1 MAAAERLNF
10 QVDKLKK
17 MEPKEISEFSDTALI
32 ITWKDGHESIYLY
45 EDLRQSCPC
54 ARCNDLRKS
63 SKDNK
68 LPFKRPIPLGVP
80 SGKIRPE
87 RTEPVGLYAIRFKWN
102 DGHDTGIYSFE
113 FLRKLCPCEK
123 CQPET

>member
-1 MAAAERLNF
+1 
-10 QVDKLKK
+10 

-32 ITWKDGHESIYLY
+32 ITWEDGHESIYLY

-63 SKDNK
+63 SKDGK
-68 LPFKRPIPLGVP
+68 LPFKRPIPLGVQ

-87 RTEPVGLYAIRFKWN
+87 KTEPVGLYAIRFKWN